1 MAWGG
6 PEAGVGARGALA
18 LALFV
23 LALCPPGA
31 RGRALEW
38 FSAVV
43 STEYVD
49 PQTNMTVW
57 SVSESGRFGDSSP
70 KEGAQGLVG
79 VPRAPGGDLE
89 GCEPDTRFF
98 VPAPGGRGSAPWVAL
113 VARGGC
119 TFKEK
124 VLVAARRNA
133 SAVVLYN
140 EEHYGNLT
148 VPMSHAGERAR
159 ARRQEGDF
167 CAAAEWR
174 DRLNRTKA
182 GNAIHLDCGASLTL
196 EDEKYL
202 PPLMRNGCSFL
213 PAPPMIP
220 SCPRTGNIVVIMISY
235 PKGRELLELVQKGI
249 PVTMTIGV
257 GTRHVQEFISS
268 QSVVFVAIAFIT
280 MMIISLAWLIF
291 YYIQRFLYT
300 GSQIGSQG
308 IDVDAENCAV
318 CIENFKVK
326 DIIRILPC
334 KICIDPWLLDHRTC
348 PMCKLDVIKALG
360 YWGEPGDVQE
370 MPAPESPPG
379 RDLAT
384 NLSLTDDDGSDESSP
399 PSASPSESEPQ
410 CDTSFKGDAGEST
423 ALLACSVARNMLPSS
438 DGVACVALLQK
449 PAGVTLG
456 MEDPSPSMLLL
467 LLPGV
472 PCFQPWSTPPC
483 SSTLPVSTCAVSP
496 SRLELFV
503 DKVPKTAE
511 NFHALSIGEKGFGY
525 KGFLLSQNY
534 FRVSM
539 SEWSWLLVHGK
550 CWTQHE
556 HFAVFYLYCE
566 DSETEWLDG
575 KHVVFGK
582 VKDSMNIVEAM
593 EHFRS
598 RNGKISNRRDHHIA
612 DCEQL

>member
-1 MAWGG
+1 MAWRG

-18 LALFV
+18 LALLV

-79 VPRAPGGDLE
+79 VPRAPSGDLE

-98 VPAPGGRGSAPWVAL
+98 VPAPDGRGSAPWVAL

-148 VPMSHAGERAR
+148 VPMSHAG
-159 ARRQEGDF
+159 
-167 CAAAEWR
+167 
-174 DRLNRTKA
+174 
-182 GNAIHLDCGASLTL
+182 
-196 EDEKYL
+196 
-202 PPLMRNGCSFL
+202 
-213 PAPPMIP
+213 
-220 SCPRTGNIVVIMISY
+220 TGNIVVIMISY

-300 GSQIGSQG
+300 GSQIGSQSHRK
-308 IDVDAENCAV
+308 ETK
-318 CIENFKVK
+318 KV
-326 DIIRILPC
+326 IGQ
-334 KICIDPWLLDHRTC
+334 LLLHT
-348 PMCKLDVIKALG
+348 IKHG
-360 YWGEPGDVQE
+360 EKGEPGDVQE

-379 RDLAT
+379 RDLAA

-423 ALLACSVARNMLPSS
+423 ALLEAGRS
-438 DGVACVALLQK
+438 DSRHG
-449 PAGVTLG
+449 G
-456 MEDPSPSMLLL
+456 
-467 LLPGV
+467 
-472 PCFQPWSTPPC
+472 
-483 SSTLPVSTCAVSP
+483 PVS
-496 SRLELFV
+496 
-503 DKVPKTAE
+503 
-511 NFHALSIGEKGFGY
+511 
-525 KGFLLSQNY
+525 
-534 FRVSM
+534 
-539 SEWSWLLVHGK
+539 
-550 CWTQHE
+550 
-556 HFAVFYLYCE
+556 
-566 DSETEWLDG
+566 
-575 KHVVFGK
+575 
-582 VKDSMNIVEAM
+582 
-593 EHFRS
+593 
-598 RNGKISNRRDHHIA
+598 
-612 DCEQL
+612 